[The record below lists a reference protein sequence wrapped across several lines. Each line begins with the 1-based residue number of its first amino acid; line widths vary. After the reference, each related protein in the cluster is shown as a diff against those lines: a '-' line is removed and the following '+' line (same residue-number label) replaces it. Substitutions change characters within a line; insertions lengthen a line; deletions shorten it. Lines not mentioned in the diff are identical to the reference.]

1 MSSIFTQQQSPRT
14 PEHLNQL
21 TQKIYHQ
28 IYQLVGACP
37 LRMFP
42 HNINLQSCQESAHKK
57 KLSEITKLISVL
69 LMVME
74 SSATLLLFL
83 QLMA

>member
-21 TQKIYHQ
+21 TQTIYHQ
-28 IYQLVGACP
+28 IYPLVGACP

-57 KLSEITKLISVL
+57 KLISEITKLISVL
-69 LMVME
+69 LMVLE

-83 QLMA
+83 Q

>member
-42 HNINLQSCQESAHKK
+42 HNINLK